1 MQSACFCP
9 NYAACLANIADL
21 QQSGVQFVW
30 RDALFFLS
38 AAPILLFPLWF
49 RLLLGD
55 AVDVAAAVENLRG
68 VHADDFA
75 VGEHALDLL
84 DGELVVGVVVLGD
97 DDAAVD
103 NEELR

>member
-1 MQSACFCP
+1 MSRLHKHHK
-9 NYAACLANIADL
+9 NAARTFIA
-21 QQSGVQFVW
+21 
-30 RDALFFLS
+30 RTALF
-38 AAPILLFPLWF
+38 LLLHR

-103 NEELR
+103 NEEIEVGS